1 MAGEQ
6 VRISRPIVVLLMGI
20 GLWTFFVPIVT
31 TDAPVHGRSQWAPLD
46 LLLARADQWKPTPHY
61 HLVLYQIAFIYVLMV
76 LAILVLA
83 LPAPHK
89 LLKLIAVIGSA
100 SSITLLGTRGPRTF
114 SWLFYGGYTSPP
126 WFNGHIGWWRSGRIH
141 FTSAYF
147 ALINVMPLLLTA
159 LVSYERKS
167 SSLKSSEQYITPD
180 LDSQAQT
187 TWTTQSRD

>member
-6 VRISRPIVVLLMGI
+6 VRISRALVVLLMGI
-20 GLWTFFVPIVT
+20 GLWTFFLPIVT
-31 TDAPVHGRSQWAPLD
+31 TDAPVHGRSQWAPLE
-46 LLLARADQWKPTPHY
+46 LLVARAYQWRPAPHF
-61 HLVLYQIAFIYVLMV
+61 HLVFYQIASIYVLMV

-114 SWLFYGGYTSPP
+114 SWLFYGRYTSPP
-126 WFNGHIGWWRSGRIH
+126 WFNGDIGWWRSGRLH

-147 ALINVMPLLLTA
+147 VLIAVMPLLLVA
-159 LVSYERKS
+159 LVGYERQS
-167 SSLKSSEQYITPD
+167 LSLKSSEQYITPD
-180 LDSQAQT
+180 SDSQAET
-187 TWTTQSRD
+187 TWSTESRP